1 MSNSCII
8 AAAAGAFFHN
18 IVRKR
23 EFDRHPFSIIFAVIA
38 VYLIL
43 SILLQYKSDNEN
55 LASRQGQKLAFK
67 LVSMV
72 VVSLWTNILVY
83 RAFFHPLRH
92 FPGPFG
98 ARLSKFWSLGKVMQ
112 SKFRWYQVLG
122 DLKEEYGDYVR
133 TGPREL
139 MIFDPAAINLI
150 LGSSSK
156 LQKGPFYGATTPQSL
171 HTTRDTDFHRKRRKI
186 WDIAFKQSLTDYG
199 PRIEEFTT
207 LFLSR
212 LSKSVAT
219 QVVINDLCIYYSYD
233 VISALA
239 FGIFTQ
245 FLDGTQTAEVKNIL
259 DNIQS
264 GIVAIGLL
272 VHVPWVLTILETLS
286 VLGGPMKEFNDWSAC
301 QVEARRHMQNPK
313 PDIMGHLIE
322 HTENTSSGRALLNAD
337 SRVIIGAGSDTTA
350 STLSVLFIIL
360 ANYPHYQAQLHKELT
375 SIFKDEKYSNLRT
388 SPLLD
393 GIIQEALRLYP
404 SVTFTSQR
412 VIPKDG
418 LSIGTVYIPGD
429 TVVSIA
435 TWQIQRDH
443 RNFKDPTQFIP
454 ERWTTRPELVLNK
467 SAYLPF
473 SMGAYSCIGK
483 GLAMMEL
490 RSVIARTILE
500 YEVLFPENTKFD
512 EKAFF
517 NEIKDHFTSGVPKCE
532 LVFKRR

>member
-1 MSNSCII
+1 MSTLYII
-8 AAAAGAFFHN
+8 AAAAGVFFHN

-38 VYLIL
+38 FYLVL
-43 SILLQYKSDNEN
+43 SILLQYESDNEN
-55 LASRQGQKLAFK
+55 LTISQGQKIAFK
-67 LVSMV
+67 LVSTV
-72 VVSLWTNILVY
+72 IVSLWTNILVY

-112 SKFRWYQVLG
+112 SKVRWYQVVG
-122 DLKEEYGDYVR
+122 ELKEEYGDYVR

-139 MIFDPAAINLI
+139 MISDPAAINLI

-171 HTTRDTDFHRKRRKI
+171 HTTRDPDFHKKRRKV

-207 LFLSR
+207 SFLAR
-212 LSKSVAT
+212 LSKSAGNP
-219 QVVINDLCIYYSYD
+219 VVINDLCIHYSYD

-239 FGIFTQ
+239 FGIFTR
-245 FLDGTQTAEVKNIL
+245 FLDGKQTAKVKNIV

-264 GIVAIGLL
+264 GIVAVGIL
-272 VHVPWVLTILETLS
+272 VHVPWILTILETLS

-322 HTENTSSGRALLNAD
+322 HTENTPSGRALLNAD

-350 STLSVLFIIL
+350 STLSVLFILL
-360 ANYPHYQAQLHKELT
+360 ANYPQYQAQLLKELT
-375 SIFKDEKYSNLRT
+375 SIFKDEKYSNART

-418 LSIGTVYIPGD
+418 LSIGTVYLPGD
-429 TVVSIA
+429 TIVSIA
-435 TWQIQRDH
+435 TWQIHRDP
-443 RNFKDPTQFIP
+443 RNFKDPNLFIP
-454 ERWTTRPELVLNK
+454 ERWTTRPEFVLNK

-473 SMGAYSCIGK
+473 SMGAYNCIGK

-490 RSVIARTILE
+490 RSVISRTIFE
-500 YEVLFPENTKFD
+500 YEVLFPDNTKFD
-512 EKAFF
+512 EKTFF
-517 NEIKDHFTSGVPKCE
+517 KGIKDHFTSGVPKCE
-532 LVFKRR
+532 LAFRRR

>member
-18 IVRKR
+18 I
-23 EFDRHPFSIIFAVIA
+23 
-38 VYLIL
+38 
-43 SILLQYKSDNEN
+43 YKSDNEN

-133 TGPREL
+133 T
-139 MIFDPAAINLI
+139 A
-150 LGSSSK
+150 
-156 LQKGPFYGATTPQSL
+156 
-171 HTTRDTDFHRKRRKI
+171 
-186 WDIAFKQSLTDYG
+186 LTDYG